1 MEVYGVVGWL
11 VVLVVLVVS
20 CDVELVVCMVVDL
33 AVDEVELEVEVDEV
47 DEVVVAGTLVVEDAV
62 RV

>member
-1 MEVYGVVGWL
+1 MVGWL
-11 VVLVVLVVS
+11 VVLLVLVVS

>member
-1 MEVYGVVGWL
+1 MVGW
-11 VVLVVLVVS
+11 LVVLVVS

>member
-1 MEVYGVVGWL
+1 MVGWL
-11 VVLVVLVVS
+11 VVLLVLVVS

-33 AVDEVELEVEVDEV
+33 AVDEVELEVDEVDEV